1 MDKVVILGSKN
12 VISNKASKWI
22 SMIIGIMYLVL
33 GSVKTYEQGSSFD
46 STGWL
51 FLGACFLLYSLLVFT
66 ATPLTPKMRITDI
79 QVELKNK
86 IFGKRT
92 KVMWTDVQSIEF
104 GQFMIIF
111 KLKDRDEVFN
121 YSSNTDA
128 SIEIKSS
135 IRELADSKNIP
146 VTGG

>member
-12 VISNKASKWI
+12 VISNKVSKWI
-22 SMIIGIMYLVL
+22 SMIIGTVYLIL
-33 GSVKTYEQGSSFD
+33 GSIKTYEKGSSFE
-46 STGWL
+46 SVGWL
-51 FLGACFLLYSLLVFT
+51 LLGACFLIYGLLVFT
-66 ATPLTPKMRITDI
+66 ATPLTPKMRINDV

-86 IFGKRT
+86 IFSKT
-92 KVMWTDVQSIEF
+92 TMVIWTDVQSITF

-121 YSSNTDA
+121 YSSNADA

-135 IRELADSKNIP
+135 IREIAKSKHIQ
-146 VTGG
+146 VSGG